1 MQWQATR
8 KTQKFNWL
16 AAYNQQN
23 NSKYSTSQKYTMK
36 QKKKKLTDREQ
47 DREQQKA

>member
-8 KTQKFNWL
+8 KNTKFNLL

-23 NSKYSTSQKYTMK
+23 SSKYFTSQKYTMK
-36 QKKKKLTDREQ
+36 QKKTNRQ
-47 DREQQKA
+47 RTRQRATRNI